1 MHQNHC
7 QTLTTAAIQHA
18 TQLGISV
25 NISVYD
31 PGANLLSFQ
40 KMEGAPLGSI
50 DIAMN
55 KARSAVLFG
64 APTEALGELARNQ
77 QLTGFEQTNNGLIL
91 FAGGEPIRRNNT
103 VIGGIGISGGSAEQ
117 DKEIALF
124 AIEQL
129 SIKAVQEAS

>member
-91 FAGGEPIRRNNT
+91 FAGGEPIRHNNT

>member
-1 MHQNHC
+1 
-7 QTLTTAAIQHA
+7 
-18 TQLGISV
+18 
-25 NISVYD
+25 
-31 PGANLLSFQ
+31 
-40 KMEGAPLGSI
+40 
-50 DIAMN
+50 MN

-77 QLTGFEQTNNGLIL
+77 QLSGFEQTNNGLIL